1 MQLIALIHFFERGHH
16 IYVCNSETMS
26 ISMLMCARK
35 NTEKKEIDTE
45 DIKIQRPL
53 LFLPFLLCECVCVC
67 TARGVFSISSVFC
80 FISSRYFSLASSFSA
95 SSVSIR
101 GHFIEF

>member
-67 TARGVFSISSVFC
+67 VYGEGGIFYFVSLLFYFITVFLLGLFFFC
-80 FISSRYFSLASSFSA
+80 FFCVDPGPL
-95 SSVSIR
+95 
-101 GHFIEF
+101 H